1 MSIIDVMR
9 NKHLG
14 IVVLVAVVSL
24 LLFWAPFKLKI
35 PNLLGVAFEGAGMER
50 IISNFDGL
58 NFLIVAKT
66 NYDPVLIEQNY
77 QDVLSGRRP
86 LYFSAHY
93 PGLPILIKAFDT
105 VMSGPNAVLFAILTS
120 NILLALGLFWFFD
133 WYTKDS
139 KMAMWLSILALFLP
153 GRMLATRGVGSNEML
168 FIFFVLG
175 SLLFHERG
183 KKWMAALMGSLAVLT
198 RSPGILLFGAY
209 LVQFTIYNLQFT
221 KTIKDFFAQLR
232 RFLPYLLIPLSL
244 VGLWIYYGITFGSF
258 WAYFQVGG
266 NINLYYPF
274 AVFASNMP
282 WVGDIWT
289 EDIIYLTMFMVGGTY
304 LYIKRKGWGAISLF
318 AIIYAVFTLSVAH
331 RDIARY
337 SLPLAP
343 IMIAGWSEIIPTK
356 LGKWIGCVLVIPV
369 FLYSWQFVLANYQV
383 VMDWTKYL

>member
-14 IVVLVAVVSL
+14 TVVLVAVVSL

-66 NYDPVLIEQNY
+66 NYDPVLIDQNY
-77 QDVLSGRRP
+77 QDVLSGRRS

-139 KMAMWLSILALFLP
+139 KMAMWLSLFSLFLP
-153 GRMLATRGVGSNEML
+153 GRMLAIRGVGSNEML

-183 KKWMAALMGSLAVLT
+183 KSWMAALMGSFAVLT

-209 LVQFTIYNLQFT
+209 GIHYALLNTTLT
-221 KTIKDFFAQLR
+221 KKIKLL
-232 RFLPYLLIPLSL
+232 LPYLLIPLSL
-244 VGLWIYYGITFGSF
+244 IGLWIYYGITFGSF

-318 AIIYAVFTLSVAH
+318 AIIYTVFTLSVAH

-343 IMIAGWSEIIPTK
+343 IMIAGWSEIVPTK
-356 LGKWIGCVLVIPV
+356 LGKWIGYVLLIPV